1 MTVLRNCGTAV
12 ALVLATHS
20 VASAAEPCIS
30 RQQVADMTIA
40 LLPPLID
47 ESRKTCSDRLPAGAF
62 VRAPRAME
70 MATRFRAAAAL
81 RTASAAEG
89 LRRLGQTEMPE
100 GVSDETMVK
109 LMGEMLPSMAFKS
122 ADADVCG
129 NLNDILESLAP
140 LSPDQAGRLMAAFLA
155 LADVKSPSICKP

>member
-1 MTVLRNCGTAV
+1 MA
-12 ALVLATHS
+12 ALLLLGVHS
-20 VASAAEPCIS
+20 ASHAAASTCIS

-47 ESRKTCSDRLPAGAF
+47 ESRDTCADRLPAGAF
-62 VRAPRAME
+62 INAPQAAE
-70 MATRFRAAAAL
+70 MAGRFRAAAIP

-89 LRRLGQTEMPE
+89 LRKLGQTEMPE

-109 LMGEMLPSMAFKS
+109 LMGEMLPSMAFKA

-129 NLNDILESLAP
+129 NLNAILESLAP
-140 LSPDQAGRLMAAFLA
+140 LTPDQAGRLVAAFFA
-155 LADVKSPSICKP
+155 LADVKSPSICKS